1 MGKKSREKRDRQ
13 FAAPASD
20 DTQEQQ
26 QQNKDLPKLFIS
38 TPSLD
43 GNMSWGYVK
52 TVLDV
57 QRACS
62 KFGMKFGWRVIWGN
76 SILPLAR
83 NKIVNEFMKTGYDYL
98 VMLDGDIEVDARDIL
113 AAVLSGKDFVG
124 IPCSKRAMDL
134 ARLKEFALA
143 AGSEIPPIYLSS
155 YFSAPNFVVDENAT
169 TNLDQ
174 IAQDLNLVKCTKVG
188 TGCIIV
194 HRSVFERFQEQFP
207 GRTYLEPDGTGE
219 EAVKRAPIESFEYF
233 RYTRD
238 EQNFFIGEDFAF
250 CNDWAECGGEIWMK
264 VDAITRHYGTT
275 FFTWDAAALQP
286 VSKKLQVKA
295 EE

>member
-13 FAAPASD
+13 FAAPTD
-20 DTQEQQ
+20 NTTEQPQ
-26 QQNKDLPKLFIS
+26 QGGGELPKIFVS

-52 TVLDV
+52 TVLDI

-98 VMLDGDIEVDARDIL
+98 VMLDGDIEVDAKDIL
-113 AAVLSGKDFVG
+113 AAVLSGKEFVG

-134 ARLKEFALA
+134 SRLKDFTLA
-143 AGSEIPPIYLSS
+143 VGPDVPPIYLSS

-169 TNLDQ
+169 SNLDQ
-174 IAQDLNLVKCTKVG
+174 VAQDLNLVRSTKVG
-188 TGCIIV
+188 TGCVIL
-194 HRSVFERFQEQFP
+194 HRSVFLKFQDQFP

-219 EAVKRAPIESFEYF
+219 EALTKAPIESFEYF

-238 EQNFFIGEDFAF
+238 DQNFFIGEDFAF
-250 CNDWAECGGEIWMK
+250 CHDWAECGGEIWMK

-286 VSKKLQVKA
+286 VSTKLPSKPKA
-295 EE
+295 